1 MARRRKMSF
10 AISDE
15 AKSRLRILA
24 GQCRTTEDEVVEAA
38 INVLYEVAPRD
49 RNERTT
55 LEALIRRVSEKN
67 TKQKEAKND

>member
-24 GQCRTTEDEVVEAA
+24 GQCRATEDEVVEAA
-38 INVLYEVAPRD
+38 ISVLYEVAPRD
-49 RNERTT
+49 RDERTT
-55 LEALIRRVSEKN
+55 IEALVRRVRDRAKEEK
-67 TKQKEAKND
+67 K